1 MNDDATEPP
10 LIEDT
15 TTDHESD
22 IIAIKQ
28 VIADVETAFNTNDP
42 DLMTAHFSRN
52 ASVVNAVGML
62 MSGRDALLDANR
74 KGLAGFLRDEHV
86 RYEVSDI
93 AFIRPDVAIAHKH
106 ARATRPDGELI
117 DVDPAMI
124 ALYVLVE
131 EHGRWWVVA
140 RQNTLAQA

>member
-1 MNDDATEPP
+1 MTDNVTQPP
-10 LIEDT
+10 LVEDI
-15 TTDHESD
+15 TTDHEPD
-22 IIAIKQ
+22 IVAIKQ

-42 DLMTAHFSRN
+42 DLMTAHFARN

-62 MSGRDALLDANR
+62 MSGREALLDANR

-93 AFIRPDVAIAHKH
+93 VFIRPDVAIAHKN
-106 ARATRPDGELI
+106 ARATKPDGELI

-124 ALYVLVE
+124 ALYVLVKE
-131 EHGRWWVVA
+131 QNRWWIAA
-140 RQNTLAQA
+140 RQNTLTQS